1 MAKQSKCFG
10 FEKNKKLMARK
21 CSNNSKRTHTQYYT
35 YILDDTHLFTY
46 QAAWAKFNTLSQ
58 NLSFKPNYNQLS

>member
-1 MAKQSKCFG
+1 MFMKY
-10 FEKNKKLMARK
+10 LV
-21 CSNNSKRTHTQYYT
+21 
-35 YILDDTHLFTY
+35 YIYLDDTHLFTY

>member
-1 MAKQSKCFG
+1 MKSCCANASLTF
-10 FEKNKKLMARK
+10 FWIEET
-21 CSNNSKRTHTQYYT
+21 KRVYV
-35 YILDDTHLFTY
+35 LDDTHLFTY

>member
-1 MAKQSKCFG
+1 MRSQDPIRYG
-10 FEKNKKLMARK
+10 LML
-21 CSNNSKRTHTQYYT
+21 SNFSLVSLYC
-35 YILDDTHLFTY
+35 ILDDTHLFTY

>member
-1 MAKQSKCFG
+1 MVPTY
-10 FEKNKKLMARK
+10 LPI
-21 CSNNSKRTHTQYYT
+21 